1 MLQSS
6 IKSIIIQLTQLNE
19 LYKGTTQIDESH
31 RHLPDEHQMVTGRN
45 ARKGV
50 VGNHLDDNTINNKK
64 QQIGGVKM
72 RTRKKPTPFGRAV
85 RMRLAELDMLQSD
98 LADQLGI
105 SRVQITYLIYGERGA
120 SEWIERICHA
130 LDMPVESEWK
140 KGA

>member
-1 MLQSS
+1 
-6 IKSIIIQLTQLNE
+6 
-19 LYKGTTQIDESH
+19 
-31 RHLPDEHQMVTGRN
+31 
-45 ARKGV
+45 
-50 VGNHLDDNTINNKK
+50 
-64 QQIGGVKM
+64 M

-120 SEWIERICHA
+120 SEWIERIYHA

>member
-1 MLQSS
+1 MLQNP

-19 LYKGTTQIDESH
+19 LYKGKTQIDESY

-105 SRVQITYLIYGERGA
+105 SREPD
-120 SEWIERICHA
+120 C
-130 LDMPVESEWK
+130 
-140 KGA
+140 